1 MALQQPCM
9 SIPNSLA
16 LIFLQSANLYVCIS
30 LQYLIDS
37 VLTWELLQG
46 WHLILQ
52 FYCELIILPN
62 FLLLSALIQDY
73 GSTMAL
79 KSTFVPLPGDIDCAW
94 MRSFGIK
101 TIVIFC
107 LLVVQYWALNCIV
120 SWMFSKE
127 LQFWLHC
134 LEVA

>member
-46 WHLILQ
+46 WHLIL
-52 FYCELIILPN
+52 
-62 FLLLSALIQDY
+62 
-73 GSTMAL
+73 
-79 KSTFVPLPGDIDCAW
+79 
-94 MRSFGIK
+94 
-101 TIVIFC
+101 
-107 LLVVQYWALNCIV
+107 
-120 SWMFSKE
+120 
-127 LQFWLHC
+127 
-134 LEVA
+134 

>member
-1 MALQQPCM
+1 MALQQSCI

-37 VLTWELLQG
+37 VLTWEVLQG
-46 WHLILQ
+46 WNLILK

-79 KSTFVPLPGDIDCAW
+79 KSKFVPHLGDRLCLDEIFWYKNYNYFLFTGCAILGPQ
-94 MRSFGIK
+94 MYSVMDVFSF
-101 TIVIFC
+101 
-107 LLVVQYWALNCIV
+107 
-120 SWMFSKE
+120 
-127 LQFWLHC
+127 
-134 LEVA
+134 